1 MATTPPS
8 KRIRA
13 LADQLRERCADLG
26 TALMPDDALQVI
38 AGVISQTAT
47 NLGVTE
53 RTVVDRYMT
62 EQHLDAIARAT
73 AKANATTLDAI
84 RGADTL
90 TIPRFSVARVV
101 AAIGMC
107 LKLAVAEASAGNAT
121 SETGALGVATDAADA
136 VTGLGAALAAD
147 DGSES
152 VTLSGPTAVY
162 ARRVITATVNNL
174 RSANWECACG
184 SPHTSDRCSLQ
195 RSLIK
200 DLALVNGWVEP

>member
-1 MATTPPS
+1 
-8 KRIRA
+8 
-13 LADQLRERCADLG
+13 
-26 TALMPDDALQVI
+26 MPDDALQVI

-84 RGADTL
+84 RGADSL

-107 LKLAVAEASAGNAT
+107 LKLAVAAASR
-121 SETGALGVATDAADA
+121 
-136 VTGLGAALAAD
+136 GL
-147 DGSES
+147 
-152 VTLSGPTAVY
+152 
-162 ARRVITATVNNL
+162 
-174 RSANWECACG
+174 SA
-184 SPHTSDRCSLQ
+184 
-195 RSLIK
+195 
-200 DLALVNGWVEP
+200 

>member
-1 MATTPPS
+1 
-8 KRIRA
+8 
-13 LADQLRERCADLG
+13 
-26 TALMPDDALQVI
+26 MPDDALQVI
-38 AGVISQTAT
+38 VGVIAKTAT

-62 EQHLDAIARAT
+62 EQHLGAIAMAT
-73 AKANATTLDAI
+73 ARANATALDAI
-84 RGADTL
+84 HGADTL

-107 LKLAVAEASAGNAT
+107 LKLAVAAASWANTDQA
-121 SETGALGVATDAADA
+121 GALGVATDAADA

-174 RSANWECACG
+174 HSATWECACG
-184 SPHTSDRCSLQ
+184 SPHTTARCSLQ

-200 DLALVNGWVEP
+200 DLALVNGWVAP